1 MDGTAHLLGR
11 RGAVHKR
18 TLQGLEAH
26 QVVGMDMAQKARQRL
41 LLRIV
46 PTEEVDPNVRELWR
60 GSTGRS
66 KAAEQQPA
74 TIPLK
79 VDMMPN
85 GPERMGARRPNVS
98 ACPQRSAPAGWDQT
112 KRAKRGIHHLCP
124 QNRRCK
130 PLSTATGPR
139 HVILPW
145 FLAISQ
151 PSRRTREQEVDEEPA
166 GWCPSPPFQSAPR
179 EMTQRIPLAGAAL

>member
-1 MDGTAHLLGR
+1 MDCTAHLLGR
-11 RGAVHKR
+11 GGAVHKR

-41 LLRIV
+41 LLRIISA
-46 PTEEVDPNVRELWR
+46 EEVDPNVRELWR

-66 KAAEQQPA
+66 TAAVQQPA

-98 ACPQRSAPAGWDQT
+98 AYPAT
-112 KRAKRGIHHLCP
+112 
-124 QNRRCK
+124 
-130 PLSTATGPR
+130 LSPSWLGPNQARQAR
-139 HVILPW
+139 H
-145 FLAISQ
+145 
-151 PSRRTREQEVDEEPA
+151 
-166 GWCPSPPFQSAPR
+166 
-179 EMTQRIPLAGAAL
+179 